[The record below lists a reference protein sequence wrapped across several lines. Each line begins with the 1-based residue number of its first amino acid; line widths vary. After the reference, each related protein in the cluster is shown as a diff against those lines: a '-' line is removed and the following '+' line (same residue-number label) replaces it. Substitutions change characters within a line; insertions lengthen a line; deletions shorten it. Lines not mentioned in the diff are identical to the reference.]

1 MAADGIAGD
10 GTWQQQGM
18 MGENLGEGGSDG
30 SGRCSDAG
38 SVEKTMAVQD
48 IITSASGNGGE
59 RHEAAG
65 IEGY

>member
-1 MAADGIAGD
+1 M
-10 GTWQQQGM
+10 T
-18 MGENLGEGGSDG
+18 GENLGEGGSDG

-38 SVEKTMAVQD
+38 SGGKTMAVQD

-59 RHEAAG
+59 RHEAEG